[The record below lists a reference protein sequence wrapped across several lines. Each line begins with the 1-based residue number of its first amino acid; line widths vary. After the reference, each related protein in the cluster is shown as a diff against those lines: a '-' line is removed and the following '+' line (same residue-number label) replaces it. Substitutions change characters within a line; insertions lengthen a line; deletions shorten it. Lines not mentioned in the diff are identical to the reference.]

1 MRQANWFASA
11 FVLFEILLSAGELV
25 AEDPEVVLAVSRE
38 LETAAVA
45 GDEAAIRGMVLPE
58 AWSIHD
64 PNGEPSLTV
73 ANLINLAKRPAN
85 DQAESMDASVVHRD
99 VQIHGDTAIVIEW
112 LRVHATADSLPPM
125 RRSLVWSRQSD
136 DTWKLAHTHVSPYS
150 RWESA
155 IAEYEAADRVSPTAH
170 GGVVFVGS
178 SSVRL
183 WKNLASD
190 FADMPVINRGFGG
203 SEMID
208 SVLYARRI
216 VTRYQPAVVVV
227 YAGDNDIGKGK
238 NAERV
243 LADFQ
248 QLVAVV
254 HQELPE
260 TTIGFIAIKPSLK
273 RWEKWPEMKRA
284 NQLVRDFAQRHAKVD
299 FLDIAAPML
308 GDDGRPR
315 DALFVSDGLHLSDQ
329 GYAVWTAVI
338 RPWLAAF
345 SLPNR
350 APDDS
355 AADSRPGRQ

>member
-1 MRQANWFASA
+1 MHHANWFASA
-11 FVLFEILLSAGELV
+11 FVLVAILLSAGELV
-25 AEDPEVVLAVSRE
+25 AGDPEDVLAVSRE
-38 LETAAVA
+38 LEAAALADDVA
-45 GDEAAIRGMVLPE
+45 KIRELVLPT
-58 AWSIHD
+58 ALSIHD
-64 PNGEPSLTV
+64 SSGDSSLVV
-73 ANLINLAKRPAN
+73 ADLISLAKPQAN
-85 DQAESMDASVVHRD
+85 DDSEKFDTSVVHRD
-99 VQIHGDTAIVIEW
+99 AQIHGDTAIVLEW
-112 LRVHATADSLPPM
+112 LRVHSTTDSLPPM
-125 RRSLVWSRQSD
+125 RRSLVWTRQSD
-136 DTWKLAHTHVSPYS
+136 DTWKLAHTHASPYL

-155 IAEYEAADRVSPTAH
+155 ISEYEAADRVSPPAH

-216 VTRYQPAVVVV
+216 VTRHRPAVVVV

-248 QLVAVV
+248 QLVSVV
-254 HQELPE
+254 HQELPD

-284 NQLVRDFAQRHAKVD
+284 NELVRDFAQSHTKVD
-299 FLDIAAPML
+299 YLDIATPML

-350 APDDS
+350 ATGDS
-355 AADSRPGRQ
+355 AADSPPGRQ